1 MTLSLPTPPNPISM
15 PIFEYSCQKCRHE
28 FEALV
33 RPGKQPPA
41 CPSCG
46 GTGLERRLSIPSV
59 KSDTTRAKAMKAAK
73 SRDHKQATE
82 RVNEQRNYEK
92 NHD

>member
-1 MTLSLPTPPNPISM
+1 M
-15 PIFEYSCQKCRHE
+15 PIYEYACSKCGHE

-33 RPGKQPPA
+33 RAGKAPPPCA
-41 CPSCG
+41 SCG
-46 GTGLERRLSIPSV
+46 ATELERRLSLPSV
-59 KSDTTRAKAMKAAK
+59 KSDTTRGKAMRAAKA
-73 SRDHKQATE
+73 RDHKQATE

>member
-1 MTLSLPTPPNPISM
+1 MGLAM
-15 PIFEYSCQKCRHE
+15 PIFEYQCQCGNQ

-33 RPGKQPPA
+33 RPGRQSPPCPA
-41 CPSCG
+41 CGSSE
-46 GTGLERRLSIPSV
+46 LERLFSLPAV
-59 KSDTTRAKAMKAAK
+59 KSETTRGKAMRAAQA
-73 SRDHKQATE
+73 RDKKQATE

>member
-1 MTLSLPTPPNPISM
+1 MGPDM
-15 PIFEYSCQKCRHE
+15 PIFEYQCACGNR

-33 RPGKQPPA
+33 RPGKQPPP
-41 CPSCG
+41 CPACG
-46 GTGLERRLSIPSV
+46 GSGLERLFSLPAV

-73 SRDHKQATE
+73 SRDKKQATE

>member
-1 MTLSLPTPPNPISM
+1 MWPDM
-15 PIFEYSCQKCRHE
+15 PIFEYQCGCGNR

-33 RPGKQPPA
+33 RPGKQPRP

-46 GTGLERRLSIPSV
+46 SAELERLFSLPAV
-59 KSDTTRAKAMKAAK
+59 KSDTTRAKAMKAARA
-73 SRDHKQATE
+73 RDKKQATE

>member
-1 MTLSLPTPPNPISM
+1 M
-15 PIFEYSCQKCRHE
+15 PVYEYACDKCGHE

-41 CPSCG
+41 CASCG
-46 GTGLERRLSIPSV
+46 STELERLLSLPSV
-59 KSDTTRAKAMKAAK
+59 KSETTRGKAMRAAKA
-73 SRDHKQATE
+73 RDHKQATE

-92 NHD
+92 HHDD

>member
-1 MTLSLPTPPNPISM
+1 MWPEM
-15 PIFEYSCQKCRHE
+15 PIFEYRCACGNR

-33 RPGKQPPA
+33 RPGKQPPP
-41 CPSCG
+41 CPACG
-46 GTGLERRLSIPSV
+46 GTGLERLFSLPAV
-59 KSDTTRAKAMKAAK
+59 KSDTTRAKSMKAAK
-73 SRDHKQATE
+73 ARDKKQATE

>member
-1 MTLSLPTPPNPISM
+1 
-15 PIFEYSCQKCRHE
+15 
-28 FEALV
+28 
-33 RPGKQPPA
+33 
-41 CPSCG
+41 
-46 GTGLERRLSIPSV
+46 V

-73 SRDHKQATE
+73 ARDHKQGVE

>member
-1 MTLSLPTPPNPISM
+1 MTTPFSFPGM
-15 PIFEYSCQKCRHE
+15 PIFEYRCASCGHE

-33 RPGKQPPA
+33 RPGKPGPRCA
-41 CPSCG
+41 SCG
-46 GTGLERRLSIPSV
+46 ADGVERLLSLPAVRSE
-59 KSDTTRAKAMKAAK
+59 TTRGKAMRAAKA
-73 SRDHKQATE
+73 RDHKQATE

>member
-1 MTLSLPTPPNPISM
+1 M
-15 PIFEYSCQKCRHE
+15 PIYEYSCTKCAKE

-33 RPGKQPPA
+33 RPGKGGPA
-41 CPSCG
+41 CPACG
-46 GTGLERRLSIPSV
+46 STELERRLSLPSV

-73 SRDHKQATE
+73 KRDQVQGRE

-92 NHD
+92 HHDD

>member
-1 MTLSLPTPPNPISM
+1 MGPDM
-15 PIFEYSCQKCRHE
+15 PIFEYRCGCGHQ

-33 RPGKQPPA
+33 RPGKHPPPCPA
-41 CPSCG
+41 CG
-46 GTGLERRLSIPSV
+46 ATGLERLFSLPAV
-59 KSDTTRAKAMKAAK
+59 KSETTRANAMKAARA
-73 SRDHKQATE
+73 RDGKQATE

>member
-1 MTLSLPTPPNPISM
+1 MGPDM
-15 PIFEYSCQKCRHE
+15 PIFEYRCACGHE

-33 RPGKQPPA
+33 RPGKQPPP
-41 CPSCG
+41 CPACG
-46 GTGLERRLSIPSV
+46 GTGLERLFSLPAV
-59 KSDTTRAKAMKAAK
+59 KSDSTRAKAMKAAK
-73 SRDHKQATE
+73 ARDKKQATE

>member
-1 MTLSLPTPPNPISM
+1 M
-15 PIFEYSCQKCRHE
+15 PIYEYRCQKCGHE

-41 CPSCG
+41 CASCG
-46 GTGLERRLSIPSV
+46 GTELERVFSLPSV
-59 KSDTTRAKAMKAAK
+59 KSDTTRAKSMRAAK
-73 SRDHKQATE
+73 ARDHKQATE

>member
-1 MTLSLPTPPNPISM
+1 M
-15 PIFEYSCQKCRHE
+15 PIYEYHCSKCGHE

-33 RPGKQPPA
+33 RPGKQPPPCA
-41 CPSCG
+41 SCG
-46 GTGLERRLSIPSV
+46 STELERQLSLPSV
-59 KSDTTRAKAMKAAK
+59 KSDTTRSKAMRAAKA
-73 SRDHKQATE
+73 RDHKQATE